1 MDTFNGFKRTAV
13 VVVPKP
19 EELEKRAKEKK
30 EKEGF
35 EIPDYALNDMKGKI
49 VGMIGR

>member
-1 MDTFNGFKRTAV
+1 MDPFVGFKCTAV

-30 EKEGF
+30 EKDGF
-35 EIPDYALNDMKGKI
+35 EIPDYALLDMKGK
-49 VGMIGR
+49 VSG